1 MSVKVLLKDR
11 VGHQHHPKH
20 QHQHHKHHFRESEI
34 AFIPS
39 QELASRLT
47 EGYLPTIVVDTRDD
61 ATNDGQI
68 RGALLCPE
76 PSFGEEQI
84 KCLMRKANE
93 RRRVCNTGIS
103 NHKCFIVFYSR
114 GSLKSSLTCAH
125 RFHQAVRE
133 QGECNGISVLILR
146 GGADAWFH
154 SYGNN
159 RRLCQDFDED
169 LWNAKYCTNKNKTHL
184 PIRNEFAKNKA

>member
-103 NHKCFIVFYSR
+103 NHKCLIVFCSR
-114 GSLKSSLTCAH
+114 ESVKKSSLRCAQ
-125 RFHQAVRE
+125 RFLQAVRE
-133 QGECNGISVLILR
+133 QGQCNSICVKILR
-146 GGADAWFH
+146 GGADSCFG
-154 SYGNN
+154 SYS
-159 RRLCQDFDED
+159 
-169 LWNAKYCTNKNKTHL
+169 
-184 PIRNEFAKNKA
+184 I